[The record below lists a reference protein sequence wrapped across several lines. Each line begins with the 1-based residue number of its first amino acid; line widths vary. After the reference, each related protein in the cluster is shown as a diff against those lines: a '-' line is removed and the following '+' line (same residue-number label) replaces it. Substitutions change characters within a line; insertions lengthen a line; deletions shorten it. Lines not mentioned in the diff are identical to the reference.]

1 LGVILNLIK
10 MIANPCPYQECVPTI
25 FK

>member
-1 LGVILNLIK
+1 